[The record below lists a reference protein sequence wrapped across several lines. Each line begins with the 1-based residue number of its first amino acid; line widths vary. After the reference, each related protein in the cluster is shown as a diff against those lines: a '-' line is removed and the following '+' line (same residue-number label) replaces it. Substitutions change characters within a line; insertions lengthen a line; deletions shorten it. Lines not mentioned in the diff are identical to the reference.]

1 MSKYSSIVVDG
12 DTVGN
17 LTKEDDQLSPPFGE
31 EFVSLQLG
39 WILGKF
45 GIRVGQGLDVVSVNF
60 FSLPLVVVT
69 VRKKVAKCFIAVQP
83 HMKLS
88 LPDLKLLFCESSHR
102 ELFWWVYL
110 SDWHSEAWLY
120 TLLYVLY
127 CTPRSMYCTIVMYT
141 SMYCT
146 LLLVLCTVLY

>member
-17 LTKEDDQLSPPFGE
+17 LTKEDDQLSPPFSE

-45 GIRVGQGLDVVSVNF
+45 RIHVGQGLDVVSVNF

-69 VRKKVAKCFIAVQP
+69 VRKKVAKCFITVQP
-83 HMKLS
+83 NMKLS
-88 LPDLKLLFCESSHR
+88 LPD
-102 ELFWWVYL
+102 
-110 SDWHSEAWLY
+110 
-120 TLLYVLY
+120 
-127 CTPRSMYCTIVMYT
+127 
-141 SMYCT
+141 
-146 LLLVLCTVLY
+146 